1 MAQDN
6 QPVSNLPEFKA
17 DAGFAAAG
25 RSGAWV
31 RAPGSLKLL
40 GQSLKVDDDRPPE
53 GAATI
58 IRAIPDPWA
67 QAKTFAEALLDEDH
81 SMHGAALGQW
91 RGLLALFAL
100 ADLRK
105 NDYSLDLQSLAL
117 GDQHPFDRVLKH
129 LAPQLAVGGEKEL
142 WLTPHIVYLQPKN
155 GRARPIA
162 ILNPAS
168 LVSPGR
174 TTWQIPFEFI
184 PWMSEGLSD
193 PLSLTGT
200 NALANTQLAALEAY
214 LRNLRDSLPRSTDDT
229 SVTLRDEV
237 QRFLTDVEDRK
248 GSSTMTATVRRSTDP
263 NLPPLYRDLV
273 LPAELQEP
281 EDPAMHSQARV
292 RLANGN
298 VAAPGKLSGVILVD
312 ESVATTLKRD
322 PKDIIVWANQSLS
335 ELLGSPNQL
344 QEAQRQAAERGWLLV
359 TADDLFT
366 GRFVRLGKDP
376 RIAGHSPDLRACLEP
391 IRPLVLLFDQSATRR
406 LQVDGGPRRA
416 TATLYLKLEAADG
429 SAIAH
434 PITRTYRSEEG
445 SAAQLIE
452 EVDWDFGQA
461 SIWPDFISPNWHQY
475 YARLTYPTT
484 REQIRPQFV
493 LSRGLIEAAL
503 AEAESPAHAVQTIQ
517 AINGGKAP
525 AERADWFRRF
535 QNVAGKAYEELQV
548 SDRPFEAVFYID
560 YHPDRGEAAAGCA
573 RLSLTEIAD
582 RDNRGA
588 VAVDFGSTNSVA
600 CFSGAG
606 GEAVTLRGRI
616 VHPIMFQD
624 PRHND
629 EWQHIVRWSYV
640 DFLPLADRQT
650 PTPTV
655 VISRNDADRNADLW
669 LHRHLIYFQPAGS
682 HAKQGAAQEIEKL
695 ESFLKRSE
703 FDLKWN
709 EDVAHIDASADFL
722 EQFMT
727 MLAAEAAAAEY
738 NPRLLEWHFSVP
750 DAMQG
755 SRLQSFRSQVESA
768 REKLSP
774 EGRLH
779 ELYSEGLAA
788 ARFILAGREGSKFI
802 QGTINAIMDI
812 GGSTTDITL
821 WARDKLMWKGSF
833 RLAGRAFFTD
843 CVVQNPDI
851 LREIELSDWAD
862 LIDPDNPARL
872 PQESVADV
880 GELLFSR
887 PALSEAFDKH
897 WNRRLSLKPGEGL
910 RSTALV
916 FCSGIAYYLG
926 LVGRGLIEQ
935 GVLEEKDLARP
946 AFALCGRGA
955 GIFDRMHGGQ
965 APDAET
971 PVTAALRT
979 FATGLGREGTARPQL
994 FISRK
999 PKLEVAAGMMVNFE
1013 TINARV
1019 GNGVPMSTFTPAG
1032 LPVEFVDRAA
1042 LAPTD
1047 ALATPIESPGS
1058 RGSDLSTLI
1067 AFLEALER
1075 HAGVSIDL
1083 RQSSGQGAF
1092 NEINNAVRQKI
1103 DRLKDEQGQICI
1115 VEPPFIT
1122 ALGALV
1128 AILASPRS
1136 ERDGR
1141 LTLEVA

>member
-6 QPVSNLPEFKA
+6 QPISNLPEFKA
-17 DAGFAAAG
+17 DAGFAPAD
-25 RSGAWV
+25 RSGEWV

-40 GQSLKVDDDRPPE
+40 GQSLKVDTDRPAE
-53 GAATI
+53 SAATI

-67 QAKTFAEALLDEDH
+67 QAKTFAEAVLDDKH
-81 SMHGAALGQW
+81 SMHAAALSQW

-105 NDYSLDLQSLAL
+105 DDYSIDVQRVVL
-117 GDQHPFDRVLKH
+117 GDNHPFDRVLKH
-129 LAPQLAVGGEKEL
+129 LAPQLAIKSEAAL
-142 WLTPHIVYLQPKN
+142 WLTPYIVYLQPKN
-155 GRARPIA
+155 GRVSPVAL
-162 ILNPAS
+162 LNPAS

-174 TTWQIPFEFI
+174 TTWQLPFDFI
-184 PWMSEGLSD
+184 PWMSNGLSD
-193 PLSLTGT
+193 PLSLAG
-200 NALANTQLAALEAY
+200 AESLANSQLAALEAY
-214 LRNLRDSLPRSTDDT
+214 LRNLRDSLPRVTDSTA
-229 SVTLRDEV
+229 VTLREQV
-237 QRFLTDVEDRK
+237 QRFLAEVQDRK
-248 GSSTMTATVRRSTDP
+248 GASPRQATVRRATDP
-263 NLPPLYRDLV
+263 TLPSLYRDLV
-273 LPAELQEP
+273 LPAELEEP
-281 EDPAMHSQARV
+281 EDPAAQSQTRV
-292 RLANGN
+292 RLATEEESSLGEL
-298 VAAPGKLSGVILVD
+298 KGVILVD
-312 ESVATTLKRD
+312 EGIANTLKQDARD
-322 PKDIIVWANQSLS
+322 VIVWGNQSLT
-335 ELLGSPNQL
+335 ELRSPNAL
-344 QEAQRQAAERGWLLV
+344 QEAQRQGAERGWLII
-359 TADDLFT
+359 TPDDLFT
-366 GRFVRLGKDP
+366 ERLVKLGKEP
-376 RIAGHSPDLRACLEP
+376 RIPGHSPDLRASLEP
-391 IRPLVLLFDQSATRR
+391 IRPIVLLFDQSGTRR
-406 LQVDGGPRRA
+406 LQVDGGTMRA
-416 TATLYLKLEAADG
+416 AATLHLKLDGEDG

-434 PITRTYRSEEG
+434 AITRTYRQEETT
-445 SAAQLIE
+445 AARLID

-461 SIWPDFISPNWHQY
+461 SIWPDFRSKNWNQY
-475 YARLTYPTT
+475 YARFTYPTT
-484 REQIRPQFV
+484 REQIRPQFA
-493 LSRGLIEAAL
+493 LSRGIIAAAL
-503 AEAESPAHAVQTIQ
+503 EEAETGGHAVQTIQ
-517 AINGGKAP
+517 AINSGKAP
-525 AERADWFRRF
+525 GERADWFRRF

-548 SDRPFEAVFYID
+548 SDRPFEAVFYVD
-560 YHPDRGEAAAGCA
+560 YHPDRGEAAAGCV
-573 RLSLTEIAD
+573 RLSLTDIKD

-600 CFSGAG
+600 CFSGTG
-606 GEAVTLRGRI
+606 GEAITLRGRI
-616 VHPIMFQD
+616 VHPILFQD
-624 PRHND
+624 SSHND

-669 LHRHLIYFQPAGS
+669 LHRHLIYFQPVGS

-727 MLAAEAAAAEY
+727 MIAAEATAGEY

-755 SRLQSFRSQVESA
+755 SRLQSFRSQVETA

-774 EGRLH
+774 QGRLH
-779 ELYSEGLAA
+779 DLYSEGLAA
-788 ARFILAGREGSKFI
+788 ARFILSGREGSKFI
-802 QGTINAIMDI
+802 QGTINAILDI

-821 WARDKLMWKGSF
+821 WARDKLIWKGSF
-833 RLAGRAFFTD
+833 RLAGRAFFTE
-843 CVVQNPDI
+843 CIVQNPEI

-862 LIDPDNPARL
+862 LIDPDKPARL

-926 LVGRGLIEQ
+926 LVASALVQE
-935 GVLEEKDLARP
+935 GVLEDSDLDRP

-965 APDAET
+965 SPDADT
-971 PVTAALRT
+971 PVTSALRT
-979 FATGLGREGTARPQL
+979 FATGLGRDRIARPQL

-999 PKLEVAAGMMVNFE
+999 PKLEVAAGMMVNFD

-1019 GNGVPMSTFTPAG
+1019 GNGVPRSTFTPAG
-1032 LPVEFVDRAA
+1032 LPVEFVDREHLAA
-1042 LAPTD
+1042 TD
-1047 ALATPIESPGS
+1047 PLDAVIESPGS
-1058 RGSDLSTLI
+1058 RGSDLSTLLM
-1067 AFLEALER
+1067 FLEALE
-1075 HAGVSIDL
+1075 AFTGVSIDL
-1083 RQSSGQGAF
+1083 RQGAGQGAF
-1092 NEINNAVRQKI
+1092 NEVNNAVRQKI
-1103 DRLKDEQGQICI
+1103 DRLKDENGQIRL

-1122 ALGALV
+1122 ALGGLV
-1128 AILASPRS
+1128 AILAGPQS

-1141 LTLEVA
+1141 LALEVA